1 MDFKTISDFLDL
13 VRNPDKYEAA
23 VKTLQEKE
31 ANIKATIADVT
42 ALSRITELEAQ
53 AREAIEMAKVEAAK
67 LVEDSKSQ
75 AAVIMRNA
83 SRLHDDANTL
93 MKLAQELEQRSKE
106 AKAHYDL
113 RVKELA
119 AVEKANTKLSK
130 ELDAKSAEFAA
141 KEIEI
146 ADRLAKLRQVMS

>member
-23 VKTLQEKE
+23 IKAIEEKE
-31 ANIKATIADVT
+31 ASLKATIADISSLNNI
-42 ALSRITELEAQ
+42 AQLEAK

-67 LVEDSKSQ
+67 LVEDAKSQ

-93 MKLAQELEQRSKE
+93 MKQAQELEQRSKE